1 MKLPD
6 SWKENRLKDIAVHKT
21 AKNKD
26 LKYTETYTN
35 SATLGIV
42 RQMDYFDKE
51 ISNKENIA
59 GYYIVEEGDY
69 VYNPRISASAPCGP
83 ISKSHI
89 KETGIMSPLYTVFK
103 ITEKNLSDDYLEQ
116 YFKSTFWHSYMKTVA
131 NYGARYDRMNIT
143 TEDFF
148 NIPIPFPPL
157 AEQQKIADILCEQ
170 DKIISLKQKLL
181 EQNQKQKK
189 WLMQKLLEVPL
200 TDANDEEK
208 FSLDGVVIDKSR
220 WKKEILG
227 CICTITGR
235 IGFRGYTRSDITS
248 SDKGVLSLSP
258 SNIIDGQLNMEDST
272 FITLEKYLESP
283 EIMIQKHDIVFVK
296 TGSTFGKVG
305 YLDSIYQKATI
316 NPQLVIV
323 RSNNLVRQNL
333 LYYILKSDYFQNFV
347 NKIVVGGAVP
357 TLSQEQLSK
366 IMIHL
371 PTLPE
376 QKIIA
381 QVLSTADKEIALLKS
396 IIEQEKQKKKSL
408 AQLLLTGT
416 VRVNT

>member
-6 SWKENRLKDIAVHKT
+6 RWKYIKLSELFDEVSEKNHSDAEVLTIVQGVGTVLRKDSGRDIIYD
-21 AKNKD
+21 KNSLSNYKYVQKD
-26 LKYTETYTN
+26 DFIIHLRSFEGGLE
-35 SATLGIV
+35 SANQEGIV
-42 RQMDYFDKE
+42 SPAYIILHPKIQAEPGYLYALFH
-51 ISNKENIA
+51 SNRFINQTMA
-59 GYYIVEEGDY
+59 PSVEGVRDGRSVKY
-69 VYNPRISASAPCGP
+69 DV
-83 ISKSHI
+83 
-89 KETGIMSPLYTVFK
+89 L
-103 ITEKNLSDDYLEQ
+103 KNQ
-116 YFKSTFWHSYMKTVA
+116 H
-131 NYGARYDRMNIT
+131 
-143 TEDFF
+143 
-148 NIPIPFPPL
+148 IPFPPL
-157 AEQQKIADILCEQ
+157 AEQQKIAEILCKQ
-170 DKIISLKQKLL
+170 DRIISLKQELL
-181 EQNQKQKK
+181 KQKQQQKK
-189 WLMQKLLEVPL
+189 WLMQKLLEVPY
-200 TDANDEEK
+200 TNADCEEK
-208 FSLDGVVIDKSR
+208 FSLGGVVIDKSG
-220 WKKEILG
+220 WKKERLG
-227 CICTITGR
+227 RICTITGR
-235 IGFRGYTRSDITS
+235 IGFRGYTRDDITS

-376 QKIIA
+376 QEIIA
-381 QVLSTADKEIALLKS
+381 QVLSAADKEIALLKS

-416 VRVNT
+416 VRVKT

>member
-181 EQNQKQKK
+181 EQKQKQKK
-189 WLMQKLLEVPL
+189 WLMQKLLEVPHSN
-200 TDANDEEK
+200 ANCEEK
-208 FSLDGVVIDKSR
+208 FPLGGVMIDKNG
-220 WKKEILG
+220 WKKDRLG
-227 CICTITGR
+227 HVSSISTGYKPKKVLKSGNYLFINAGCEYSGFTDDFNALADSITTPSRGQGG
-235 IGFRGYTRSDITS
+235 IGFIAYQYQDFWCGPLCYQIRDNTEQNNNKYMYYYLNYTN
-248 SDKGVLSLSP
+248 K
-258 SNIIDGQLNMEDST
+258 NIKDLVQVGTIPAVNLTD
-272 FITLEKYLESP
+272 LEK
-283 EIMIQKHDIVFVK
+283 
-296 TGSTFGKVG
+296 
-305 YLDSIYQKATI
+305 IY
-316 NPQLVIV
+316 
-323 RSNNLVRQNL
+323 
-333 LYYILKSDYFQNFV
+333 
-347 NKIVVGGAVP
+347 
-357 TLSQEQLSK
+357 
-366 IMIHL
+366 IHL

-376 QKIIA
+376 QRIIA

-396 IIEQEKQKKKSL
+396 SIEQEKQKKKSL

-416 VRVNT
+416 VRVKT

>member
-1 MKLPD
+1 MNLPD
-6 SWKENRLKDIAVHKT
+6 GWKYIKLSDITNPLTEMAGEKKYETLSISAGIGFVNQSKKFGKELSGKQYEKYIVLHRGDFSYNKGNSKKYPQGCIYQVTDRDCAAVP
-21 AKNKD
+21 NVF
-26 LKYTETYTN
+26 E
-35 SATLGIV
+35 SFRFILGIN
-42 RQMDYFDKE
+42 DYYEQLFV
-51 ISNKENIA
+51 SGFLNHQL
-59 GYYIVEEGDY
+59 
-69 VYNPRISASAPCGP
+69 ASKINHG
-83 ISKSHI
+83 IRDDGLLNL
-89 KETGIMSPLYTVFK
+89 TGKDF
-103 ITEKNLSDDYLEQ
+103 
-116 YFKSTFWHSYMKTVA
+116 
-131 NYGARYDRMNIT
+131 YDC
-143 TEDFF
+143 FV
-148 NIPIPFPPL
+148 PFPPL
-157 AEQQKIADILCEQ
+157 TEQQKIAEILYKQ
-170 DKIISLKQKLL
+170 DKIISLEQKLL
-181 EQNQKQKK
+181 EQKQQQKK
-189 WLMQKLLEVPL
+189 WLMQKLLEVPY
-200 TDANDEEK
+200 TNADCEEK
-208 FSLDGVVIDKSR
+208 FSLGGVVIDKSG
-220 WKKEILG
+220 WKKERLG
-227 CICTITGR
+227 RICTITGR
-235 IGFRGYTRSDITS
+235 IGFRGYTRDDITS

-376 QKIIA
+376 QEIIA
-381 QVLSTADKEIALLKS
+381 QVLSAADKEIALLKS